1 MATPILPSRLK
12 AYTGA
17 GAHLLDAFA
26 QNAVITVSHGSAAS
40 VTLPDA
46 SSVDFPLGTVITVIQ
61 VVQVGAGAVTVTV
74 PGSDTIAGTAAT
86 AAAGDTL
93 FLTKTTATGWH
104 SALAT

>member
-1 MATPILPSRLK
+1 MATPVLPTRLQ

-26 QNAVITVSHGSAAS
+26 QNGVVTVSHGSAAS
-40 VTLPDA
+40 VTLPDNSA
-46 SSVDFPLGTVITVIQ
+46 VAFPIGTQIHVI
-61 VVQVGAGAVTVTV
+61 QVGAGAVTVTV

-93 FLTKTTATGWH
+93 ILTKTTATGWH

>member
-1 MATPILPSRLK
+1 MATPVLPARLL

-26 QNAVITVSHGSAAS
+26 QNAVVTVSHGSAAS

-46 SSVDFPLGTVITVIQ
+46 SAVDFPLGTVIT
-61 VVQVGAGAVTVTV
+61 VVQVGAGAVTVTA
-74 PGSDTIAGTAAT
+74 PGDATIVGTAAT
-86 AAAGDTL
+86 VAAGDML
-93 FLTKTTATGWH
+93 LVVKTTADGWH

>member
-1 MATPILPSRLK
+1 MAVSAAVGSARLV

-26 QNAVITVSHGSAAS
+26 MNAVVTVSHGSAAS
-40 VTLPDA
+40 VTIPDTTA
-46 SSVDFPLGTVITVIQ
+46 VDFPVGTQIHVIQ
-61 VVQVGAGAVTVTV
+61 IGAGAVTVTV

-86 AAAGDTL
+86 VAAGDTL
-93 FLTKTTATGWH
+93 IVTKTSATGWH